1 MKKILTNI
9 RMLFKLLKL
18 KLKGANVFPIY
29 VQGYV
34 LIVEKFD

>member
-9 RMLFKLLKL
+9 KMLIKLLNL
-18 KLKGANVFPIY
+18 KMKGANVFPIY

-34 LIVEKFD
+34 LIIEKIK